1 MNYKLEIKTLTCTTH
16 ATPHPTDHLTGLP
29 RIRVAN
35 TMLTPKTKPREI
47 ARVYYKTN
55 KCSSS
60 AEIERSR
67 VSLASRG
74 WAAASRPSD
83 HPEQPSASDGGGNE
97 KVSRGSGEG
106 CSTHLECW
114 SKSSKSQ
121 EQLRVARLG
130 EVVQNATPRSPAAR
144 RFGANSST
152 ESSPEPATSSRA
164 CRAPPNCR
172 IPTASS
178 RIPAATR
185 RYGAVPSSNLA
196 AMSANDEVQ
205 GGEATL

>member
-35 TMLTPKTKPREI
+35 TMLTPKTKPRGI
-47 ARVYYKTN
+47 WRMSFKTT

-60 AEIERSR
+60 VESQKGLESSR
-67 VSLASRG
+67 PPGGRVAR
-74 WAAASRPSD
+74 SRPSD

-114 SKSSKSQ
+114 SKSPQSQ
-121 EQLRVARLG
+121 DQVRVARL
-130 EVVQNATPRSPAAR
+130 EVYVESAVRGSRAAR
-144 RFGANSST
+144 QLVEDWSTCSS
-152 ESSPEPATSSRA
+152 SQPATSGRA
-164 CRAPPNCR
+164 CRAPLNCQ
-172 IPTASS
+172 IPTENSWL
-178 RIPAATR
+178 RAAAR
-185 RYGAVPSSNLA
+185 HYGAAPRGIWA
-196 AMSANDEVQ
+196 AMSPSQD
-205 GGEATL
+205 